1 MATSQKAKIA
11 VELGRTLVDF
21 AAMNDAGDHQ
31 IFTAGDNLW
40 SGKSGY
46 EPNVRPNGIVSG
58 QRLLSPH
65 ASNDTVT
72 IAAFTAYSKG
82 VLRSVAATSL
92 ALTRPSTNDFKICSV
107 TMNDE
112 GTIAQV
118 EGSESTEFSEVRG
131 AAGGPPLIPVD
142 SVELGQVRFSDQ
154 TPAVIAADEIYQ
166 DVGNH
171 AEYAD
176 YPVPETF
183 NVGSGIN
190 AVNAAEQF
198 AHVKFNEAMPL
209 SHEGGVPKRIYIK
222 YYVPS
227 LTVMPRVSD
236 FKPAALGIS
245 KSSVSIY
252 EGSGVSGAIGSM
264 KADSV
269 GDVSFT
275 IYTNDNITDGI
286 LREEGEITT
295 VKFWPDANK
304 SPYIV
309 SQGMLGVD
317 TDFPTNAPNTLSAT
331 VYCEKPSVRYSS

>member
-1 MATSQKAKIA
+1 MTTSQKSKIA
-11 VELGRTLVDF
+11 VELGRTRVDY
-21 AAMNDAGDHQ
+21 AVMTDAGDHR
-31 IFTAGDNLW
+31 IFTAGDPLW

-46 EPNVRPNGIVSG
+46 EPDVRPNGIVSG
-58 QRLLSPH
+58 QRLLSTH

-82 VLRSVAATSL
+82 QLHEVAATSL
-92 ALTRPSTNDFKICSV
+92 AMTRPDTSDFKICSV
-107 TMNDE
+107 IMDDAGAINEVE
-112 GTIAQV
+112 GT
-118 EGSESTEFSEVRG
+118 EGTEFSDTRG

-142 SVELGQVRFSDQ
+142 AVELGQVRFSSQ
-154 TPAVIAADEIYQ
+154 GSAVITADEIYQ

-183 NVGSGIN
+183 NIGSGIK
-190 AVNAAEQF
+190 AESAAERY
-198 AHVKFNEAMPL
+198 AHVKFNEVLPP
-209 SHEGGVPKRIYIK
+209 SHDGGVPKRVYIK
-222 YYVPS
+222 YYVPVF
-227 LTVMPRVSD
+227 TVMPRVSD
-236 FKPAALGIS
+236 YKPAALGIS

-275 IYTNDNITDGI
+275 VYTNDNITDGI
-286 LREEGEITT
+286 LREEGEIIS
-295 VKFWPDANK
+295 VKFWQDANK
-304 SPYIV
+304 APYIL

-317 TDFPTNAPNTLSAT
+317 TDFPTNSPNTLSAT
-331 VYCEKPSVRYSS
+331 VYCEKPSVRYGS